1 MTENTENLILEY
13 LRAMQARL
21 DSIDVRLDGID
32 TRLATIEAHQ
42 A

>member
-13 LRAMQARL
+13 LRAMRARL